1 MSNPASFN
9 QSSEP
14 NQLWWS
20 LPCGLL
26 LWMVIVVLFGRLLST
41 PATESVAP
49 LPIDARLVELP
60 AQQQPP
66 AEQKPVLPEPPVV
79 KPQRKEIVAPR
90 KAAVPESPQVE
101 QLVDKTVGPP
111 AKANPQLAPPPPP
124 PPIAAPTASNAIAH
138 MGAKAIYQPL
148 PQIPDDLRDEA
159 ISAIAM
165 ARFRINQDGTASVEL
180 LKPTQNP
187 RINQLILNTLK
198 TWKFFPA
205 LQDGKPI
212 PSTQD
217 IKVNVNVS

>member
-1 MSNPASFN
+1 MNNTASFPL
-9 QSSEP
+9 SSEP

-26 LWMVIVVLFGRLLST
+26 LWLLIVVLFGRLLST
-41 PATESVAP
+41 PEADTTVP
-49 LPIDARLVELP
+49 LPIDARLVVLP
-60 AQQQPP
+60 EPQQPP
-66 AEQKPVLPEPPVV
+66 AEQKPTPPAPPII
-79 KPQRKEIVAPR
+79 KPQHKEIVVPR
-90 KAAVPESPQVE
+90 KMPVPQSPQVE
-101 QLVDKTVGPP
+101 QPVDRTSEPP
-111 AKANPQLAPPPPP
+111 PKANPQLAPPPPP
-124 PPIAAPTASNAIAH
+124 APVTPPITSNATAH

-148 PQIPDDLRDEA
+148 PQIPDELRDEA

-165 ARFRINQDGTASVEL
+165 ARFHINPDGTASVEL
-180 LKPTQNP
+180 IKPTQNP
-187 RINQLILNTLK
+187 RINQIILNTLK

>member
-1 MSNPASFN
+1 MSNTANVTYSV
-9 QSSEP
+9 EP
-14 NQLWWS
+14 SQLWWS
-20 LPCGLL
+20 LPSGLL
-26 LWMVIVVLFGRLLST
+26 LWLIIVVLFGRLLST
-41 PATESVAP
+41 PEADSTVP
-49 LPIDARLVELP
+49 LAIDAQLV
-60 AQQQPP
+60 
-66 AEQKPVLPEPPVV
+66 VLPEPQQPQHPVPPPPI
-79 KPQRKEIVAPR
+79 KPQPKEIVTPR
-90 KAAVPESPQVE
+90 KMAVPDAPQVE
-101 QLVDKTVGPP
+101 QPVNKTIEPP
-111 AKANPQLAPPPPP
+111 VKTEPQLAPPPFAP
-124 PPIAAPTASNAIAH
+124 PPITSNATAH

-165 ARFRINQDGTASVEL
+165 ARFHINTDGTASVEL

-187 RINQLILNTLK
+187 RINQIILNTLK